1 MDRTAFPQYL
11 RRPQASKYLA
21 EIWGLQYAAS
31 TLGKMCALGT
41 GPETHHC
48 GRIALHT
55 PDSLDRFARGR
66 IRPAAPKSPECDTP
80 SDSENAKRTTP

>member
-1 MDRTAFPQYL
+1 MNRTAFPQFL
-11 RRPQASKYLA
+11 RRPQASQYLA

-31 TLGKMCALGT
+31 TLGKMCSLGS

-55 PDSLDRFARGR
+55 PESLDEFAKSR
-66 IRPAAPKSPECDTP
+66 IRGPSRKTHPATP
-80 SDSENAKRTTP
+80 SEVHAR